1 MQNTPPIEPPDDEVS
16 ITDLDTNNDADNDTN
31 DKKRGQLASFRQR
44 SLQLFLQAK
53 RRILTIAIVG
63 AATLFLAVVF
73 LPLLPKPTIPQPKV
87 RPVAPETQ
95 ANAVETSYL
104 SDKIIYINTLD
115 GSVNALQ
122 ANSGK
127 ALWHYL
133 PTSPAS
139 RPLTIVQ
146 NMVYFTTQ
154 NNQKSMAYALDAG
167 DGELAWQRQLPDTH
181 LSLISVTATTLYFQG
196 LHGEIYTL
204 NAKNGD
210 FLWQY
215 KEKNS
220 SSHSWLAVLNGIV
233 YLTNLDRMTISA
245 LQANTG
251 RFLWSKQGSGAIWI
265 LETTRTIAYI
275 QLSNTTF
282 DAIKTSDGSTLWRFT
297 GVEQGDSFTLQQN
310 IIYLTTHTGT
320 VVALK
325 ASDGTLLWQF
335 KEMYPIWGSL
345 VATPQTIYLNALD
358 GNIYALNA
366 SDGRLLWRQ
375 KINDPLASFA
385 PPISGQVYTNS
396 TEQIYVATNNGITY
410 AFRANTGEQLWQYRA
425 GLILPA
431 RRDEAAAVI
440 EPAVYIILH
449 DNTFVA
455 LRLRDGAIIWSYKK
469 AVQEPPFLE
478 RGILYISTQD
488 GLMQALRADTGSSL
502 WQVAIAHQAPP
513 AR

>member
-16 ITDLDTNNDADNDTN
+16 ITDLDTD
-31 DKKRGQLASFRQR
+31 DKKRGQLASFIQR
-44 SLQLFLQAK
+44 LLQFFLQAK

-63 AATLFLAVVF
+63 TAALFLAVVF
-73 LPLLPKPTIPQPKV
+73 LPLLPKPAVPQQPKV
-87 RPVAPETQ
+87 RPKAPETQ

-133 PTSPAS
+133 PTAPAS

-146 NMVYFTTQ
+146 NTVYFTTQ
-154 NNQKSMAYALDAG
+154 TSQKSVTYALDAG
-167 DGELAWQRQLPDTH
+167 DGELVWQRQLPDTH
-181 LSLISVTATTLYFQG
+181 LSLISVTATALYFQG

-210 FLWQY
+210 LLWQY

-220 SSHSWLAVLNGIV
+220 SSHSWLTVLNDIV

-251 RFLWSKQGSGAIWI
+251 RLLWSKQGAGAIWI
-265 LETTRTIAYI
+265 LETTPAITYI

-282 DAIKTSDGSTLWRFT
+282 DAIRTSDGSTLWQYT
-297 GVEQGDSFTLQQN
+297 GVEQGGSFTLQQN
-310 IIYLTTHTGT
+310 IIYLTTRTGT

-325 ASDGTLLWQF
+325 ASDGALLWQF

-345 VATPQTIYLNALD
+345 VVTPQTIYLNALD
-358 GNIYALNA
+358 GNIFALNA

-410 AFRANTGEQLWQYRA
+410 AFRASTGELLWQYHA

-431 RRDEAAAVI
+431 RRDEAAALF

-455 LRLRDGAIIWSYKK
+455 LRLRDGAVIWNYKK

-488 GLMQALRADTGSSL
+488 GLMQALRADTGASL
-502 WQVAIAHQAPP
+502 WQVAIVRQAPP

>member
-16 ITDLDTNNDADNDTN
+16 ITDLDTNNDAD
-31 DKKRGQLASFRQR
+31 DKKRGQLASFIQR
-44 SLQLFLQAK
+44 SLQFFLQAK

-63 AATLFLAVVF
+63 ATALFLVVVF
-73 LPLLPKPTIPQPKV
+73 LPLLPKPTVSQPKV
-87 RPVAPETQ
+87 HPAAPETQ

-104 SDKIIYINTLD
+104 SDKIIYLNTLD

-127 ALWHYL
+127 ALWHYQ

-139 RPLTIVQ
+139 RPLSIVQ
-146 NMVYFTTQ
+146 NTVYFTTQ
-154 NNQKSMAYALDAG
+154 NNQKSAAYALDAG
-167 DGELAWQRQLPDTH
+167 DGELVWQRQLPDTH
-181 LSLISVTATTLYFQG
+181 LSLISATTTALYFQG

-204 NAKNGD
+204 DAKNGEL
-210 FLWQY
+210 LWRY
-215 KEKNS
+215 REKSS
-220 SSHSWLAVLNGIV
+220 SSHSWLAILHDIV

-265 LETTRTIAYI
+265 LETTPDVAYI

-282 DAIKTSDGSTLWRFT
+282 DAIKTSDGSTLWQYT
-297 GVEQGDSFTLQQN
+297 GVEQGGSFTLQQN
-310 IIYLTTHTGT
+310 IIYLTTRTGT
-320 VVALK
+320 VIALK
-325 ASDGTLLWQF
+325 ARDGTLLWQF

-345 VATPQTIYLNALD
+345 VVTIQTIYLNALD

-366 SDGRLLWRQ
+366 SNGRLLWRQ
-375 KINDPLASFA
+375 KINDPLTSFA

-410 AFRANTGEQLWQYRA
+410 AFRTSTGELLWQYRA

-431 RRDEAAAVI
+431 RRDETEAVI

-455 LRLRDGAIIWSYKK
+455 LRLRDGAIIWNYKK

-488 GLMQALRADTGSSL
+488 GLMQAIRADTGTSL
-502 WQVAIAHQAPP
+502 WQVTIARQAPP

>member
-1 MQNTPPIEPPDDEVS
+1 MQNTPHIEPPDDEVS
-16 ITDLDTNNDADNDTN
+16 ITDLDADDT
-31 DKKRGQLASFRQR
+31 KHSQFASFILR
-44 SLQLFLQAK
+44 SLQFFLPAK

-63 AATLFLAVVF
+63 ATALFLFVVF
-73 LPLLPKPTIPQPKV
+73 LPLLPKPTVTQPKV
-87 RPVAPETQ
+87 RPAVSESQ

-122 ANSGK
+122 AKSGK

-133 PTSPAS
+133 PASPAS

-146 NMVYFTTQ
+146 NTVYFTTQ
-154 NNQKSMAYALDAG
+154 TSQKSVVYALDAG
-167 DGELAWQRQLPDTH
+167 DGKPVWQRQLPDTH
-181 LSLISVTATTLYFQG
+181 LSLISVTATALYFLG
-196 LHGEIYTL
+196 ANGEVYTL
-204 NAKNGD
+204 DAKNGEL
-210 FLWQY
+210 LWQY
-215 KEKNS
+215 KEKTS
-220 SSHSWLAVLNGIV
+220 SSHSWLAVFYDTV
-233 YLTNLDRMTISA
+233 YYTNLDRMTISA

-265 LETTRTIAYI
+265 LETTPTIAYI

-282 DAIKTSDGSTLWRFT
+282 YAINTNDGQQLWQYT
-297 GVEQGDSFTLQQN
+297 GVEQGGSFTLQQN
-310 IIYLTTHTGT
+310 IIYLTTRTGS

-325 ASDGTLLWQF
+325 ATDGTLLWQF

-345 VATPQTIYLNALD
+345 VVTPQAVYLNALD

-366 SDGRLLWRQ
+366 SNGRLLWQQ

-385 PPISGQVYTNS
+385 PPISGQVYTGKE
-396 TEQIYVATNNGITY
+396 EQIYVATNNGITY
-410 AFRANTGEQLWQYRA
+410 ALRASTGELLWQYRE

-431 RRDEAAAVI
+431 RRNETAVVI

-455 LRLRDGAIIWSYKK
+455 LRLRDGATIWRYKK

-478 RGILYISTQD
+478 RGIMYISTQD
-488 GLMQALRADTGSSL
+488 GLMQALRADTGTSL
-502 WQVAIAHQAPP
+502 WQVAIARQAPP
-513 AR
+513 TR